1 MDNSWL
7 FLLLFSNLS
16 LYPWPSLSLF
26 FTSLTFANWNNFG
39 CCRYCNE
46 NSCYF
51 CEICGPL
58 EGPRS
63 LPLFFCKICYSCNI
77 FSLFLSYQCQFFA
90 FDFSE
95 NLWTFVLYRNER
107 LQNLLFLVLIRYL
120 SKCFSYCNENSCNFC
135 DFFEICGPLKA
146 PLGLFSF

>member
-1 MDNSWL
+1 MPCCSVLGLFLPFFLMDNSWL

-63 LPLFFCKICYSCNI
+63 LLYSFAKFVILAIFLACFFLTNVNFSLSIFLKICGLLFFIGMNVCKICYSW
-77 FSLFLSYQCQFFA
+77 Y
-90 FDFSE
+90 
-95 NLWTFVLYRNER
+95 
-107 LQNLLFLVLIRYL
+107 
-120 SKCFSYCNENSCNFC
+120 
-135 DFFEICGPLKA
+135 
-146 PLGLFSF
+146 